1 MSKRYSLIYADPPWS
16 YGNTISNGAAVDHYS
31 TMRLIDLKRL
41 PVWELAAENAV
52 LAMWYT
58 GTHNQEAIELAE
70 AWGFTVRT
78 MKGFTWVK
86 LNQLAELRINKA
98 LAEGEVADFY
108 DFLDLLNAETRMNG
122 GNHTRANTED
132 VLIATCGTGLER
144 LNAGIKQVVY
154 SPLGAHSEKPWEVR
168 HRLELLYGDVPRIEL
183 FSRSAAPGWHHW
195 GNECHSSIAITPAS
209 VIFADEKIHNQE
221 IPEVECTVWPAEVEM
236 VFLSVEQAS
245 ALTKERQRKL
255 KFHINRMW
263 LEKTPVPQII
273 VSAKSLIG
281 QLESKA

>member
-1 MSKRYSLIYADPPWS
+1 MTGKYSLIYADPPWS
-16 YGNTISNGAAVDHYS
+16 YGNTISNGAAADHYS
-31 TMRLIDLKRL
+31 TMKLIDIKRL

-86 LNQLAELRINKA
+86 LNHNAELRINKA
-98 LAEGEVADFY
+98 LAEGEVTDFY

-132 VLIATCGTGLER
+132 LLIATRGAGLER
-144 LNAGIKQVVY
+144 KHAGIKQVVY

-195 GNECHSSIAITPAS
+195 GNQCATA
-209 VIFADEKIHNQE
+209 A
-221 IPEVECTVWPAEVEM
+221 VELLPGCAVQV
-236 VFLSVEQAS
+236 V
-245 ALTKERQRKL
+245 
-255 KFHINRMW
+255 
-263 LEKTPVPQII
+263 KTE
-273 VSAKSLIG
+273 A
-281 QLESKA
+281 A

>member
-16 YGNTISNGAAVDHYS
+16 YGNTISNGAAADHYS

-41 PVWELAAENAV
+41 PVWEAVAENAV

-86 LNQLAELRINKA
+86 LNQLAELRITKA

-122 GNHTRANTED
+122 GNHTTT
-132 VLIATCGTGLER
+132 LLSCGHPSTATKAGRLTPGFGLSSS
-144 LNAGIKQVVY
+144 NALKAVQHEQ
-154 SPLGAHSEKPWEVR
+154 SL
-168 HRLELLYGDVPRIEL
+168 
-183 FSRSAAPGWHHW
+183 
-195 GNECHSSIAITPAS
+195 SS
-209 VIFADEKIHNQE
+209 
-221 IPEVECTVWPAEVEM
+221 
-236 VFLSVEQAS
+236 
-245 ALTKERQRKL
+245 
-255 KFHINRMW
+255 
-263 LEKTPVPQII
+263 
-273 VSAKSLIG
+273 
-281 QLESKA
+281 

>member
-1 MSKRYSLIYADPPWS
+1 MTGKYSLIYADPPWF
-16 YGNTISNGAAVDHYS
+16 YGNTISNGAAADHYS
-31 TMRLIDLKRL
+31 TMKLIDIKRL

-86 LNQLAELRINKA
+86 LNQNAELRINKA
-98 LAEGEVADFY
+98 LAEGEVNDFY

-132 VLIATCGTGLER
+132 LLIATRGAGLER
-144 LNAGIKQVVY
+144 KHAGIKQVVY

-195 GNECHSSIAITPAS
+195 GNECSSSITLTPGMVGTS
-209 VIFADEKIHNQE
+209 EPTPEGYETDCVI
-221 IPEVECTVWPAEVEM
+221 WPAEVEM
-236 VFLSVEQAS
+236 VFSAVEHDGAI
-245 ALTKERQRKL
+245 TEKNKRKL

-263 LEKTPVPQII
+263 LEKTPIPQIV
-273 VSAKSLIG
+273 VSARSLIATM
-281 QLESKA
+281 ERSS

>member
-1 MSKRYSLIYADPPWS
+1 MTGQYSLIYADPPWS
-16 YGNTISNGAAVDHYS
+16 YSNTASNGAAADHYA

-41 PVWELAAENAV
+41 PVWELAADNAV

-86 LNQLAELRINKA
+86 LNQLAEQRITKA
-98 LAEGEVADFY
+98 LSEGEISDFY

-132 VLIATCGTGLER
+132 LLIATCGTGLER

-168 HRLELLYGDVPRIEL
+168 YRLELLYGDVPRIEL
-183 FSRSAAPGWHHW
+183 FSRSEVPGWHRW
-195 GNECHSSIAITPAS
+195 GNECSSSVSLVPAS
-209 VIFADEKIHNQE
+209 VGNDFSEHNLKTVGD
-221 IPEVECTVWPAEVEM
+221 VECSVWPAEVEF
-236 VFLSVEQAS
+236 VFRSVDQA
-245 ALTKERQRKL
+245 AVLDDAKQRKL

-263 LEKTPVPQII
+263 LEKTPIPQIVI
-273 VSAKSLIG
+273 SARSLIG
-281 QLESKA
+281 TMEINA